1 MSFLQDL
8 FTKTQQIISSS
19 SAKGVVGIDIGTSTI
34 KVVQVAKER
43 GVIKLETYGVLAL
56 GPYAQELVGKVV
68 TLTPDVIATAIKDIL
83 AEANVTTKVAVFS
96 IQSQATLI
104 FLMELPHVPEAELAS
119 IVPNEARKYI
129 PVALTEVSL
138 DWYVVPQKQTY
149 TEEHTGAPAKIEVVV
164 VAVRNETLAQYRD
177 IHQKTGLETRGNEI
191 EVFSTIRSVFHREIA
206 PVLLV
211 DCGAATTKVSIIEY
225 GVVRVYH
232 VINRGSAFITESI
245 ARTLSIDFDKAEA
258 LKREVGMQDHPTHTE
273 AVGVVASSMQ
283 YLINEIHTVLLQYER
298 QSHNAITKIIL
309 SGGGAH
315 TRGFQEEVNR
325 SFGVE
330 TVLGDPFDK
339 VDAPE
344 FMRPVLKEA
353 GPEFAVATG
362 LALKD
367 FI

>member
-1 MSFLQDL
+1 MSFFQELVA
-8 FTKTQQIISSS
+8 KTQSIISSS
-19 SAKGVVGIDIGTSTI
+19 SAHGVVGVDIGSSTI

-68 TLTPDVIATAIKDIL
+68 TLVPEVIATAVKDIL

-104 FLMELPHVPEAELAS
+104 FVMELPHVPESELAT
-119 IVPNEARKYI
+119 IIPNEARKYI
-129 PVALTEVSL
+129 PVPLTEVSL

-149 TEEHTGAPAKIEVVV
+149 TEEHQGTLPKIEVVV

-177 IHQKTGLETRGNEI
+177 INQKTGLETRGNEI

-206 PVLLV
+206 PVLVV
-211 DCGAATTKVSIIEY
+211 DCGAATTKVSLVEY

-232 VINRGSAFITESI
+232 VINRGSTFITESI
-245 ARTLSIDFDKAEA
+245 ARTLGIDFEKAEE
-258 LKREVGMQDHPTHTE
+258 LKREIGMQSDTAHEDT
-273 AVGVVASSMQ
+273 AAIVRAGMQ

-309 SGGGAH
+309 CGGAAH
-315 TRGFQEEVNR
+315 TRGFKEEVAT

-330 TVLGDPFDK
+330 TLLGDPFDK